1 MPVCD
6 YYFNHERSPCSK
18 KALFICRSGSSIAP
32 WVDGCASYT
41 FTSPPSPSLTKRL
54 RPLSKQ
60 NRRGFLRISKGG
72 FVTLFAIFL
81 ESKDVSSDQLI
92 SKHNGPVLLFK
103 ALFKHQHSFLS
114 CVATD
119 SMEGHDM
126 DWKFKDLANFY
137 TLRPPKA
144 PKIIIVSAPW

>member
-72 FVTLFAIFL
+72 FVTLFAFFL

-92 SKHNGPVLLFK
+92 SKHIMVQFCYSRLYLSINIVSCHVLLQT
-103 ALFKHQHSFLS
+103 A
-114 CVATD
+114 
-119 SMEGHDM
+119 
-126 DWKFKDLANFY
+126 WKDTTWIENLKTWPIF
-137 TLRPPKA
+137 TR
-144 PKIIIVSAPW
+144 